1 MAITQIKNLKTL
13 NALQNHDENEI
24 VFCEENEKY
33 YTWQENNGW
42 QEVKI
47 NDDGVSINLYELN
60 KSIINQFM
68 PLTIS
73 EVLDKAQ
80 IIENMHNTVRNI
92 HYMLLCKEYNYYT
105 IFEADDN
112 PIVTLKVAVCDIL
125 EELGDIYSIEAK
137 EDEAIEFWIKPFGEE
152 EPFIFYFFP
161 YDKGVVYYG

>member
-47 NDDGVSINLYELN
+47 NGDGVSINLYELN

-137 EDEAIEFWIKPFGEE
+137 EDGAIEFWIKPFGEE

>member
-1 MAITQIKNLKTL
+1 MAITQIKKLKTL

-24 VFCEENEKY
+24 IFCEENEKY
-33 YTWQENNGW
+33 YTWQENDGW
-42 QEVKI
+42 QEVQI
-47 NDDGVSINLYELN
+47 NGNGVSMNLYELN
-60 KSIINQFM
+60 KSIVNQLT

-73 EVLDKAQ
+73 EILDKAQ
-80 IIENMHNTVRNI
+80 IIEDMHNTVRNI

-125 EELGDIYSIEAK
+125 EELGNIYSIEDK
-137 EDEAIEFWIKPFGEE
+137 GDGAIELWIKPFNEE
-152 EPFIFYFFP
+152 EPFVFYFFP

>member
-1 MAITQIKNLKTL
+1 MAITQIKKLKTL

-24 VFCEENEKY
+24 IFCEENEKY
-33 YTWQENNGW
+33 YTWQENDGW
-42 QEVKI
+42 QEVQI
-47 NDDGVSINLYELN
+47 NSNGVSMNLYELN
-60 KSIINQFM
+60 KSIVNQLT

-73 EVLDKAQ
+73 EILDKAQ
-80 IIENMHNTVRNI
+80 IIEDMHNTVRNI

-125 EELGDIYSIEAK
+125 EELGDIYSIEDK
-137 EDEAIEFWIKPFGEE
+137 GDGAIEFWVKPFNEE
-152 EPFIFYFFP
+152 EPLVFYFFP

>member
-1 MAITQIKNLKTL
+1 MAITQIKKLKTL

-24 VFCEENEKY
+24 IFCEENEKY
-33 YTWQENNGW
+33 YTWQENDGW
-42 QEVKI
+42 QEVQI
-47 NDDGVSINLYELN
+47 NGNGVSMNLYELN
-60 KSIINQFM
+60 KSIVNQLT

-73 EVLDKAQ
+73 EILDKAQ
-80 IIENMHNTVRNI
+80 IIEDMHNTVRNI

-125 EELGDIYSIEAK
+125 EELGDIYSIEDK
-137 EDEAIEFWIKPFGEE
+137 GDGAIELWIKPFNKE
-152 EPFIFYFFP
+152 EPFVFYFFP